1 VAEFFDKLHVF
12 GYSRDDEAVVL
23 ASLLTGEPTL
33 LIGAPG
39 AAKTL
44 LIRKLGKALGV
55 PTAIYNAA
63 FAQFEDMIG
72 FLDMKKMA
80 EGMVDY
86 ISTPTSIWG
95 KTLVGVDEVNRPTEN
110 NANKWLDYLGEG
122 TMLGRH
128 TGVKWRLG
136 AMNPYGTMGTNQLG
150 EATIGRFASFVF
162 APIMVDMSTGE
173 QEAVVREVADT
184 NLMALTHWSPSAAKA
199 IDTTDYN
206 TAGRVL
212 RQILEQ
218 AADHFA
224 HLAEA
229 LPMIDRFLVRFA
241 SSIAQATA
249 GKEDQIR
256 IDGRR
261 AGFLRRLILAVR
273 AVEIARANILH
284 LNPKPLHECVRVAIR
299 AGLPVGV
306 NAEGGRTQESMAKLE
321 STLGALMGYLGE
333 SKDVQTLE
341 IQYELLTT
349 TNPFRKAE
357 ILLKFRDRLDRV
369 IQSAGWRRITES
381 RGFNASLVAFVATQ
395 VEMTKPGTVPSDVL
409 DGLTKLMNS
418 GEIVPRSFPIPPH
431 LQEYEKDLA
440 FLLEQKTELEKLVAA
455 HQVAEFAGRHAD
467 IKGRGND
474 NALKTE
480 IDDLKVKVLQEVK
493 RCHNLAKEVDK
504 FLEAA

>member
-1 VAEFFDKLHVF
+1 MAEFFDKLHVY
-12 GYSRDDEAVVL
+12 GYSRDDESVVL

-44 LIRKLGKALGV
+44 LMRKLGKCLSV

-80 EGMVDY
+80 QGEIDY

-95 KTLVGVDEVNRPTEN
+95 KTMVGIDEVNRPSEN
-110 NANKWLDYLGEG
+110 NANKWLDFLGDG
-122 TMLGRH
+122 TMLGRP
-128 TGVKWRLG
+128 TGAKWRIG
-136 AMNPYGTMGTNQLG
+136 AMNPFGTQGTNQLG

-162 APIMVDMSTGE
+162 VPVMVDMSTGE
-173 QEAVVREVADT
+173 QEAVVAEVADI
-184 NLMALTHWSPSAAKA
+184 NLSGISHWTPNVSRVV
-199 IDTTDYN
+199 DTTDY
-206 TAGRVL
+206 AEGGR
-212 RQILEQ
+212 ILKAIMEQ
-218 AADHFA
+218 AADHFS

-261 AGFLRRLILAVR
+261 AGFLRRLILSVR

-284 LNPKPLHECVRVAIR
+284 INPKPLHECVRVAVR
-299 AGLPVGV
+299 AGMPVGV
-306 NAEGGRTQESMAKLE
+306 NAEGGRTKESMAKIE
-321 STLGALMGYLGE
+321 STLQALMGYLGE

-341 IQYELLTT
+341 LQYELLTST
-349 TNPFRKAE
+349 DPFRKAE
-357 ILLKFRDRLDRV
+357 ILLKFKDRLDRV

-381 RGFNASLVAFVATQ
+381 RGFNSSLVAFVATQ
-395 VEMTKPGTVPSDVL
+395 VEMTKPGTIPSDVL
-409 DGLTKLMNS
+409 DGLTKLMDT

-440 FLLEQKTELEKLVAA
+440 TLLDQKTEMEKLVAA
-455 HQVAEFAGRHAD
+455 HLVSDFAGRHAD

-474 NALKTE
+474 TALKTE
-480 IDDLKVKVLQEVK
+480 IDDLKLRVIHETK
-493 RCHNLAKEVDK
+493 RCSNLAKEVDK
-504 FLEAA
+504 LLEAA